1 MTISATTSDPYAYL
15 EQNVPGEAIAR
26 YVPPAKMVDG
36 KAVEN
41 SGAFGEDGFG
51 FDDFLDI
58 INPLQHIPFVSSLY
72 REITGDEISP
82 GSRMIGG
89 TLFSG
94 GVGLAVS
101 FINSAIEDS
110 TGKDVGEHVIA
121 VFTSPDADELPNE
134 NLAAVPP
141 ENPAA
146 VTTPG
151 SNPVEAEGGPENV
164 VPVPAQTPAPQS
176 SSTPPREAPAL
187 TPIGLEWKGDRP
199 DFQRNLEKAKAVH
212 TEELTPAQLNAVFKS
227 FRVDPATVSATPA
240 QANAAYQK
248 VALNTAAAPAQERAV
263 APGSREETLY
273 PTGGDR

>member
-1 MTISATTSDPYAYL
+1 MTISATTSDPFAYL
-15 EQNVPGEAIAR
+15 EQNVPGEAIAK
-26 YVPPAKMVDG
+26 YVPATKLVDG
-36 KAVEN
+36 EAAE
-41 SGAFGEDGFG
+41 SEGAFGNDGFG

-94 GVGLAVS
+94 GIGLAVS

-121 VFTSPDADELPNE
+121 IFTPAETDSPEE
-134 NLAAVPP
+134 TLATVPP
-141 ENPAA
+141 EGAAAPVTPA
-146 VTTPG
+146 T
-151 SNPVEAEGGPENV
+151 EAPIQREGKENV
-164 VPVPAQTPAPQS
+164 LPDPDPKS
-176 SSTPPREAPAL
+176 EAPLSNEGAAI
-187 TPIGLEWKGDRP
+187 TPIGLEWKGAQP
-199 DFQRNLEKAKAVH
+199 DFQRNIEKAKAVH

-227 FRVDPATVSATPA
+227 FRVDPPAAATSPA
-240 QANAAYQK
+240 QAHAAYQK
-248 VALNTAAAPAQERAV
+248 NSLNVPAPKAQETDV
-263 APGSREETLY
+263 ADTSDHTEY